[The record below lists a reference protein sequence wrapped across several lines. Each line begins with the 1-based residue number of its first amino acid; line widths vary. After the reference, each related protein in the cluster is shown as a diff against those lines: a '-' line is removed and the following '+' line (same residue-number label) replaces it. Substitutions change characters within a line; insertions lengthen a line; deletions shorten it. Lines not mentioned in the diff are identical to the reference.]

1 MQARQLPIPGGTIA
15 DGFLT
20 TRANHW
26 AWDVA
31 GKGGATVVAPESG
44 VVVDVYSSP
53 DPQRKD
59 NTSMKGQTALTK
71 ATYPGIADP
80 WNGYGPGGVLLR
92 GDSGVW
98 HLLAH
103 LATTTVGVGDRVSG
117 GAVVGTLP
125 QHVGASGPHTH
136 WEVRTKAL
144 STLGDRAQTSLNPGD
159 WLRGQAD
166 NNQPRAPQRG
176 ARPGTSAVIIGIGA
190 GLVVLGIMSSR
201 VGRHGLA

>member
-1 MQARQLPIPGGTIA
+1 MPSRQLPVSGGTIT

-31 GKGGATVVAPESG
+31 GKGGATVVTPESG
-44 VVVDVYSSP
+44 VVVDVFSSP

-59 NTSMKGQTALTK
+59 NTTMKGQTALTK
-71 ATYPGIADP
+71 ETYPSIADP

-92 GDSGVW
+92 GVSGVW

-103 LATTTVGVGDRVSG
+103 LATTKVTVGDRVSG
-117 GAVVGTLP
+117 GDALGTLP

-144 STLGDRAQTSLNPGD
+144 STLGERAQSSLNPGD
-159 WLRGQAD
+159 WLRTD
-166 NNQPRAPQRG
+166 NQPQRTSQRG
-176 ARPGTSAVIIGIGA
+176 EVRAGISVPAIIGIGA
-190 GLVVLGIMSSR
+190 GLLVLGILSAGA
-201 VGRHGLA
+201 GRHGLA